1 MTVAT
6 IPAEI
11 KTSEEAVKVAQEI
24 ERLEAV
30 VKAMKES
37 LKKFVEETG
46 QPVETVDQV
55 WWWVESETWKFSPEK
70 LKELCQEI
78 AIEGHNP
85 WDLLSITAANLKKIG
100 WSDEALSRFGEKRVT
115 KSFRAVKKKG
125 SGKK

>member
-6 IPAEI
+6 FPAEI
-11 KTSEEAVKVAQEI
+11 KTAEEAVKLAQEI
-24 ERLEAV
+24 ERLEGV
-30 VKAMKES
+30 VKALKET
-37 LKKFVEETG
+37 LKKYVEETG

-115 KSFRAVKKKG
+115 RSFRPRKK
-125 SGKK
+125 